1 MEGFL
6 SGIHA
11 SPFQGPSVDFHDY
24 REYQPG
30 DDLRRIDWRL
40 YARSDR
46 LCVRRYEKETNAR
59 GYIVLDAS
67 RSMAYRGKGAWA
79 SKIEAARTI
88 ALALSLLLLRQRDA
102 VGLLAT
108 GPTLRFVRPSQKP
121 HQGALLL
128 RELQATETQGGAQLG
143 ELLRNASRL
152 LHKRSLVVLLSD
164 LLEPSPEVERGL
176 RELRFE
182 GHDCL
187 CLQILDGDEID
198 FPFEDTLT
206 FEDLET
212 GERRE
217 VAAAEARREYRERF
231 AAFFEGYRLLFSDL
245 EIPHQV
251 IRTDEDPRGALREL
265 FTRLG

>member
-30 DDLRRIDWRL
+30 DDPRRIDWRL
-40 YARSDR
+40 YARNDR

-67 RSMAYRGKGAWA
+67 ASMAYRGKAAWA
-79 SKIEAARTI
+79 SKIEAGRVV
-88 ALALSLLLLRQRDA
+88 ALALALLLLRQKDA

-108 GPTLRFVRPSQKP
+108 GPGVRFVRPSQKSY
-121 HQGALLL
+121 QGALML
-128 RELQATETQGGAQLG
+128 RELKAVETQGGAQLAA
-143 ELLRNASRL
+143 LLGNAARL
-152 LHKRSLVVLLSD
+152 LHKRSLVVLISD

-187 CLQILDGDEID
+187 CLQILDGDEVD

-217 VAAAEARREYRERF
+217 VAGAEARRGYRERF
-231 AAFFEGYRLLFSDL
+231 DSFLDEYKRLFARL

-251 IRTDEDPRGALREL
+251 IRTDQDPRGALREL